1 MKNGI
6 RPDPNKV
13 HPINGYDKEIYI
25 KPTITNP
32 NIIVGNPA
40 KVLRKRFDDRKPY
53 RNEVNLQHSEKC

>member
-25 KPTITNP
+25 KPTINNP
-32 NIIVGNPA
+32 NIIVGDFSYIA
-40 KVLRKRFDDRKPY
+40 DSDFESHVTHHY
-53 RNEVNLQHSEKC
+53 E